1 MNALSRAAIR
11 ILPVVLVLFLAVS
24 ITACSGNSGNSDN
37 TQNSG
42 LIEPTWIQADV
53 TDNTASISLNEVET
67 NVMSHFTVN
76 TSSGE
81 MDFMAYELSGETYVR
96 ASICPPCYSRSFALK
111 GDTLV
116 CDTCGTVFDARTGSG
131 IKGACLNYPKAS
143 VPYEITGNSI
153 IMGVDDLLT
162 AYNNTLE
169 PGLP

>member
-1 MNALSRAAIR
+1 MNVLSRAAIR

-24 ITACSGNSGNSDN
+24 ITACSSNSGNSGNTQSD
-37 TQNSG
+37 S
-42 LIEPTWIQADV
+42 LIEPTWIQAELA
-53 TDNTASISLNEVET
+53 DNTVTISLSEVEA
-67 NVMSHFTVN
+67 NGMSHFTIN

-96 ASICPPCYSRSFALK
+96 ASICPPCYSRSFGLK

-116 CDTCGTVFDARTGSG
+116 CDTCGTVFDAETGSG

-153 IMGVDDLLT
+153 IMGVDDLLI

>member
-1 MNALSRAAIR
+1 MNTLSRALTR
-11 ILPVVLVLFLAVS
+11 ILPIVIGATLLFLVVS
-24 ITACSGNSGNSDN
+24 ITACSGNSDN
-37 TQNSG
+37 TQSSSS
-42 LIEPTWIQADV
+42 IEPTWIQAEV
-53 TDNTASISLNEVET
+53 TDNTVSISLNEVET
-67 NVMSHFTVN
+67 NRMSHFTVN

-116 CDTCGTVFDARTGSG
+116 CDTCGTVFDAKTGTG

>member
-1 MNALSRAAIR
+1 MNTLSRALTR
-11 ILPVVLVLFLAVS
+11 ILPIVIVLFLAVS
-24 ITACSGNSGNSDN
+24 ITACSGNSGN
-37 TQNSG
+37 TQSNS
-42 LIEPTWIQADV
+42 LIEPTWIQAEL
-53 TDNTASISLNEVET
+53 TDNSASISLSEVET
-67 NVMSHFTVN
+67 NGMSHFTVN

-81 MDFMAYELSGETYVR
+81 MDFMAYELNGETYVR

-153 IMGVDDLLT
+153 IIMGVDDLLT

>member
-1 MNALSRAAIR
+1 MNTLSRATSKIFP
-11 ILPVVLVLFLAVS
+11 IVLGATLLFLVAS
-24 ITACSGNSGNSDN
+24 IAACSGKSDN
-37 TQNSG
+37 MQNNS
-42 LIEPTWIQADV
+42 LIEPTWIQAEL
-53 TDNTASISLNEVET
+53 TDNSVSISLSEVEI
-67 NVMSHFTVN
+67 NGMSHFTLN

-81 MDFMAYELSGETYVR
+81 MDFMAYEFSEETYVR

-131 IKGACLNYPKAS
+131 ISGACLNYPKAS

-153 IMGVDDLLT
+153 VMGVDDLLT
-162 AYNNTLE
+162 AYDNTLE

>member
-24 ITACSGNSGNSDN
+24 ITACSSNSGNSDN
-37 TQNSG
+37 IQNSG
-42 LIEPTWIQADV
+42 LIEPTWIQAEV
-53 TDNTASISLNEVET
+53 TDNTASISLSEVEA
-67 NVMSHFTVN
+67 NGMSHFTVN

-116 CDTCGTVFDARTGSG
+116 CNTCGTVFDAETGSG
-131 IKGACLNYPKAS
+131 IRGACLNYPKAS

-153 IMGVDDLLT
+153 LMGVDDLVT
-162 AYNNTLE
+162 AYNNTLA

>member
-1 MNALSRAAIR
+1 MNTLSRALTR
-11 ILPVVLVLFLAVS
+11 ILPIVILLFLAVS
-24 ITACSGNSGNSDN
+24 IAACSGNSGNTQDN
-37 TQNSG
+37 ST
-42 LIEPTWIQADV
+42 IEPTWIQAEV
-53 TDNTASISLNEVET
+53 TDNTVAISLSEVET
-67 NVMSHFTVN
+67 NEMSHFTLN

-111 GDTLV
+111 VATLV
-116 CDTCGTVFDARTGSG
+116 CDTCGTVFDAETGSG
-131 IKGACLNYPKAS
+131 ISGACVNYPKAS

-162 AYNNTLE
+162 AYNDTLE

>member
-1 MNALSRAAIR
+1 MNTLSRATAK
-11 ILPVVLVLFLAVS
+11 ILPIVLGATLLFLVAS
-24 ITACSGNSGNSDN
+24 IAACSGNSNN
-37 TQNSG
+37 TQNTSS
-42 LIEPTWIQADV
+42 IEPTWIQAEV
-53 TDNTASISLNEVET
+53 TDNIASISLSEVET
-67 NVMSHFTVN
+67 NGMSHFTVN

-116 CDTCGTVFDARTGSG
+116 CDTCGTVFDAETGSG
-131 IKGACLNYPKAS
+131 IEGACVNYPKAS

-153 IMGVDDLLT
+153 IMVVDDLLT

-169 PGLP
+169 PGMP